1 MKSWLK
7 TSAGWLALLVVLPAA
22 LAYWGG
28 RALVGSQRA
37 FPGWSQAFALWPGVS
52 GVYLRRAFYKLALGG
67 CGDGVCITFGTILS
81 HATARIGRNA
91 YVGAYCVLGDVTI
104 EDDVLIASH
113 VSIVNGA
120 EQHGTERLDIPV
132 REQPGR
138 FPRVTIGCDSWI
150 GERSVVLADIGRH
163 CVVAAGAVVTKPV
176 PDYAVVAG
184 VPARI
189 VGTRRTDATSTVVSR
204 SQAVVSHGSNTDETR
219 IR

>member
-1 MKSWLK
+1 MKSCFK
-7 TSAGWLALLVVLPAA
+7 FAADGVALLFVLPAV
-22 LAYWGG
+22 LGYWAGKLLLG
-28 RALVGSQRA
+28 AQRA
-37 FPGWSQAFALWPGVS
+37 FPGWSQAFALWPGLS

-67 CGDGVCITFGTILS
+67 CGDGACIMFGTIIS
-81 HATARIGRNA
+81 HPTARIGRNA
-91 YVGAYCVLGDVTI
+91 YVGGYCVLGDVTI

-138 FPRVTIGCDSWI
+138 FPRVTIGSDSWI
-150 GERSVVLADIGRH
+150 GERAIVLADVGRH

-189 VGTRRTDATSTVVSR
+189 VGSRRGEESRDANDQPDRMAGDLTGCP
-204 SQAVVSHGSNTDETR
+204 Q
-219 IR
+219 

>member
-7 TSAGWLALLVVLPAA
+7 SFAELAALVLVLPAV
-22 LAYWGG
+22 LTYWAG
-28 RALVGSQRA
+28 RALVGSERT
-37 FPGWSQAFALWPGVS
+37 FPGWSQAFAVCPGLT
-52 GVYLRRAFYKLALGG
+52 GVYLRRAFYKLALDG
-67 CGDGVCITFGTILS
+67 CGDGACITFGTIIS

-113 VSIVNGA
+113 VSIVNGSQ
-120 EQHGTERLDIPV
+120 QHGTSRLDIPV

-138 FPRVTIGCDSWI
+138 FPRVTVGCDSWI
-150 GERSVVLADIGRH
+150 GERSVVLADVGQH

-176 PDYAVVAG
+176 PDYAIVAG

-189 VGTRRTDATSTVVSR
+189 VGSRRS
-204 SQAVVSHGSNTDETR
+204 DETGNANDDVDHATTDLKACTQ
-219 IR
+219 